1 VRALHTD
8 LTFIDEFLTPE
19 FAREHKLF
27 SFSWS
32 NRHDRFEVETREFKS
47 VKDKLLQK
55 LTNFGNP
62 FIAVEDA
69 NHDNRGELLLR
80 HDHHGVDL
88 DQAKARD
95 TLHNLFRVWRR
106 PVGIATQVSGRET
119 LLRYDGK
126 EHTAKPMR

>member
-1 VRALHTD
+1 
-8 LTFIDEFLTPE
+8 
-19 FAREHKLF
+19 
-27 SFSWS
+27 
-32 NRHDRFEVETREFKS
+32 
-47 VKDKLLQK
+47 
-55 LTNFGNP
+55 
-62 FIAVEDA
+62 
-69 NHDNRGELLLR
+69 LR